1 MQVDPIKLTLK
12 APGSERLKL
21 KYDNP
26 LSDFPLSFDLRR
38 YMTEAARAAAEDRT
52 ALEKQLAA
60 AKLAG

>member
-1 MQVDPIKLTLK
+1 
-12 APGSERLKL
+12 LKL